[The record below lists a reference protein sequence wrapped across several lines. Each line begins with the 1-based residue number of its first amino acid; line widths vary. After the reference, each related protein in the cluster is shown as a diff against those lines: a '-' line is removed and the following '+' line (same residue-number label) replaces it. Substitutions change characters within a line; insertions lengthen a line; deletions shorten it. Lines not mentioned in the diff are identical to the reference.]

1 MANTRKENIMDWTD
15 MTPLDWESMTPEE
28 AQALAAGMQ
37 AAEEVCAYC
46 GGEPGR
52 PCLECRGTGKAP
64 TAKIEIDDA
73 ERRYIN
79 GRG

>member
-1 MANTRKENIMDWTD
+1 MDWRDMAPLDWTD
-15 MTPLDWESMTPEE
+15 MTPEE

-37 AAEEVCAYC
+37 AAENACAYC
-46 GGEPGR
+46 DGEGGEPGR